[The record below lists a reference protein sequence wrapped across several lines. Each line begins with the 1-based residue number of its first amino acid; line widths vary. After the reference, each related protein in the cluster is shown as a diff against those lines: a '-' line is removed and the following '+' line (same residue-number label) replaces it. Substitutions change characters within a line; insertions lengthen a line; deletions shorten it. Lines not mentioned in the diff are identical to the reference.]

1 MLGGGKTIR
10 LGKSD
15 TVDSTEQRNPIEIL
29 AEEFVQRHRR
39 GEQPTVA
46 EYVDTHPELADEI
59 RGLFPTI
66 VAMERL
72 KKRKSHSGDRPIA
85 LHVDKLQQLGDYR
98 IVREIGRGGMGI
110 VYEAEQ
116 QSLGRSVAVK
126 VFAQRALPDSKHLR
140 RFQRE
145 ARTAASLHHTNIVPV
160 FGVGQQD
167 DLHYYVMQVIDGISL
182 DRVIAHLRESHIN
195 SAAPTVRVGANAGSW
210 NSLTPVDSGH
220 VGDGSPTVPQPSVG
234 VPASAGL
241 SPPEDGTPT
250 GVSNRPRHKAAPA
263 PLDDQP
269 AEKFSARSDSSFD
282 VAETV
287 DQVHDPSADDLA
299 SHQIDPRRNLQGSRN
314 YWQSVARIAIQAA
327 DALSYAH
334 AQGTFHRDIKPSNL
348 LLDARGTIWVTDFGL
363 AKAVAQDNLS
373 QSGDIVGT
381 LRYMPPEQLR
391 GTCDQRS
398 DICSLGL
405 TLYELLTLR
414 PAFDDADPRRLIRR
428 ITQGA
433 PTPPRKLRPEIPRDL
448 DTIVVKAVA
457 PDPNHRYQTAGELAD
472 DLRRFLEDR
481 PIRARQVN
489 VVERLARW
497 SRRNP
502 AVASLS
508 AVLLIVVVAAFG
520 AISWKW
526 NEAEIEKHRALTEN
540 SRAQAENSRAETNLS
555 LALDSMDQFLTRFT
569 STWMAHPTEPPD
581 EEGTAEIEF
590 HAAVSESTAAILQD
604 ALVFYDQFAEQN
616 VGNPRLLRDTAT
628 AYRRVGEI
636 HRRLGQYEKAEQA
649 YRRAVGIL
657 EEQADEFP
665 DDATLARDIAA
676 TLNDLGIA
684 SQTVR
689 RGDEAKRCFDQAREI
704 LSNQLSR
711 SPDSPDCRHELARTH
726 NNLATMQWR
735 MRGRDEA
742 SKNHRRALE
751 ILKGL
756 VEEHP
761 NNPAY
766 RHAQA
771 VAYRS
776 YFPFGA
782 FRAPREE
789 TRQFRAQAISLLENL
804 VRDFPNVP
812 DYQCELSEMLAMSS
826 SRFGNEGT
834 PEEAEAQL
842 RRAVDLARQLKD
854 QHPTIPRYRAAL
866 GRASQQL
873 GTHLRETDRPTDA
886 EPLHREAVELHE
898 TLVGEFPSIGAYQY
912 YLSSA
917 YESQLKTLRDLGR
930 LPELRDAQRKV
941 IARQEAYFQN
951 RPDSFYAQRM
961 LAWRYE
967 NLAETLK
974 LLGEDEEAEKV
985 SQKAKKLRDELRA
998 KHPEFHKRKRR
1009 HHRSSASQES

>member
-1 MLGGGKTIR
+1 V
-10 LGKSD
+10 D
-15 TVDSTEQRNPIEIL
+15 TTEQRNPIEIL

-46 EYVDTHPELADEI
+46 EYADTHPELADEI

-72 KKRKSHSGDRPIA
+72 KKHKSHSGDRPIA
-85 LHVDKLQQLGDYR
+85 LHVDKLQQLGDFR

-126 VFAQRALPDSKHLR
+126 VFAQQALPDSKHLR

-167 DLHYYVMQVIDGISL
+167 DLHYYVMQVIDGTSL
-182 DRVIAHLRESHIN
+182 DRVITHLRTSHSHN
-195 SAAPTVRVGANAGSW
+195 AAPTVRGGVDAGSW
-210 NSLTPVDSGH
+210 NDDTPPVARGGEGS
-220 VGDGSPTVPQPSVG
+220 SPTAAAHDS
-234 VPASAGL
+234 
-241 SPPEDGTPT
+241 
-250 GVSNRPRHKAAPA
+250 SND
-263 PLDDQP
+263 LP
-269 AEKFSARSDSSFD
+269 AEQATPPSNNDSDTT
-282 VAETV
+282 ETV
-287 DQVHDPSADDLA
+287 DQVRGISTDDLA
-299 SHQIDPRRNLQGSRN
+299 SRQTDPRRNLQGTRS
-314 YWQSVARIAIQAA
+314 YWQCVARIGIQAA
-327 DALSYAH
+327 EALSYAH
-334 AQGTFHRDIKPSNL
+334 TQGTFHRDIKPSNL

-373 QSGDIVGT
+373 QSGDVVGT
-381 LRYMPPEQLR
+381 LRYMPPEQLH
-391 GTCDQRS
+391 GSCDARS
-398 DICSLGL
+398 DICGLGL
-405 TLYELLTLR
+405 TLYELLTLQ

-433 PTPPRKLRPEIPRDL
+433 PTPPRKLQPDVPRDL
-448 DTIVVKAVA
+448 ETIVVKAVA
-457 PDPNHRYQTAGELAD
+457 PDPNHRYQTASELAD

-481 PIRARQVN
+481 PIRARQIN

-508 AVLLIVVVAAFG
+508 AVLLLVILTAFG

-526 NEAEIEKHRALTEN
+526 NEAEIEKRV
-540 SRAQAENSRAETNLS
+540 AQAENQRAEANLS
-555 LALDSMDQFLTRFT
+555 LALDSMDQFLARFT

-581 EEGTAEIEF
+581 EKEATEIEF
-590 HAAVSESTAAILQD
+590 HAAVSENTAAILQD
-604 ALVFYDQFAEQN
+604 ALMFYDHFAEQN

-636 HRRLGQYEKAEQA
+636 HQRLGQYEKAEQA
-649 YRRAVGIL
+649 YRQAVEIL
-657 EEQADEFP
+657 KKQAMEYP

-726 NNLATMQWR
+726 NNLAAMQWR
-735 MRGRDEA
+735 TRRRNEA
-742 SKNHRRALE
+742 TENHRRALE

-756 VEEHP
+756 VEQHP

-766 RHAQA
+766 RHTQA

-782 FRAPREE
+782 FRASADE
-789 TRQFRAQAISLLENL
+789 TTQFRAQAISLLEDL

-812 DYQCELSEMLAMSS
+812 DYQCELSEMLAMSI
-826 SRFGNEGT
+826 SRFGDTET
-834 PEEAEAQL
+834 PDEAEALL

-854 QHPTIPRYRAAL
+854 QFPTIPRYRAAL
-866 GRASQQL
+866 SRASQQY
-873 GTHLRETDRPTDA
+873 GTLLRETDRPVEA
-886 EPLHREAVELHE
+886 EPYHREAVDLHE
-898 TLVGEFPSIGAYQY
+898 ALAEEFPSIGMYQF
-912 YLSSA
+912 YLSMSYDSHA
-917 YESQLKTLRDLGR
+917 KTLRDLGR
-930 LPELRDAQRKV
+930 LSELRDAQEKI
-941 IARQEAYFQN
+941 IARQEAYSASK
-951 RPDSFYAQRM
+951 PDMGFAQGM
-961 LAWRYE
+961 LVRRYE
-967 NLAETLK
+967 SLAETLR

-985 SQKAKKLRDELRA
+985 AQKAKKLRDELRA
-998 KHPEFHKRKRR
+998 RYPEFRKRKRR
-1009 HHRSSASQES
+1009 PRRSSSADESPAKTTFIWDRGASEGKVNNRYLPTSS